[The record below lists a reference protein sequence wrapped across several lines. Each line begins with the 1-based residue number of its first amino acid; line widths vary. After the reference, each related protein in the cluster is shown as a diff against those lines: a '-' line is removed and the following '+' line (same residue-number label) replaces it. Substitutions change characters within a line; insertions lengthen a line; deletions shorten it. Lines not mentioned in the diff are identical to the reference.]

1 MSALAIPISQI
12 VMSQIVMQTPVGA
25 LEIEERDGALTAI
38 DWTEAGARD
47 PGDARPVLIEAKR
60 QLDSYFAGK
69 LREFD
74 LPLSA
79 RGSAFRSRVWRALQD
94 IPFGETRTYG
104 ELAELLGSAPRAVG
118 GACGAN
124 PIAIIIPCHRVVGAG
139 GWLGGYSGG
148 QGINT
153 KTHLLE
159 HERDAAS

>member
-1 MSALAIPISQI
+1 
-12 VMSQIVMQTPVGA
+12 MSQIVMQTPVGA
-25 LEIEERDGALTAI
+25 LKIEERDGAITAI
-38 DWTEAGARD
+38 DWTEAEARA
-47 PGDARPVLIEAKR
+47 PEDAPPVLIEAKR

-79 RGSAFRSRVWRALQD
+79 RAFRSQVWLALQD
-94 IPFGETRTYG
+94 IPYGETRTYG
-104 ELAELLGSAPRAVG
+104 ELAQLIGSAPRAVG

-124 PIAIIIPCHRVVGAG
+124 PIAIVIPCHRVIGAG

-148 QGINT
+148 QGIDT

-159 HERDAAS
+159 HERDAAP